1 MISHLT
7 GKIIEKQP
15 TLTILDVQGV
25 GYEVHISTRTFDTL
39 LPIEQ
44 TASLW
49 IHTLVR
55 EDAILLFGFAT
66 QNEKE
71 AFLQLIKISGIGAK
85 TALAILSVMNEEE
98 LAIAIEQED
107 ARKISS
113 IPGIGKKTAERL
125 ILELRGKLH
134 PTSPLLSTNK
144 HNNNTEDIIN
154 TLLALGY
161 NEREANKAIQ
171 SLPENI
177 DISEGVKIALKNM
190 MK

>member
-15 TLTILDVQGV
+15 TLTVLDVQGV
-25 GYEVHISTRTFDTL
+25 GYEVHISTRTFEYL
-39 LPIEQ
+39 LPTEQ
-44 TASLW
+44 TVSLW

-66 QNEKE
+66 PSEKA

-98 LAIAIEQED
+98 LAVAIEQED
-107 ARKISS
+107 VRKISS

-125 ILELRGKLH
+125 ILELRGKLK
-134 PTSPLLSTNK
+134 PASPLFPTNK
-144 HNNNTEDIIN
+144 HNNNTADIIN

-161 NEREANKAIQ
+161 NEREANKATA